1 MSRRVALFLTV
12 LFVTL
17 ASAALAGFAGT
28 DLFIPMAGRGIGAYP
43 SNWFTTVYLY
53 NPNPTVVSVDLTFLE
68 RNKDNVAVS
77 PPKVTDTLAPGETKI
92 YENIVETTFAKT
104 AYGAVRIQCAS
115 KVVATARVFSK
126 ESATAPLTQSFGQD
140 FAATTASF
148 AIGNGESTDIL
159 GGYTTQPYQD
169 SEARYNLGCVETT
182 GLGSAK
188 VHWVAKDADGVER
201 GS

>member
-53 NPNPTVVSVDLTFLE
+53 NPNPTAVSVDLTFLE

-77 PPKVTDTLAPGETKI
+77 PPRITDTLAAGETKV
-92 YENIVETTFAKT
+92 YENIVVTTFGKAGT
-104 AYGAVRIQCAS
+104 VYGAVRVQCAS

-126 ESATAPLTQSFGQD
+126 ESAD
-140 FAATTASF
+140 
-148 AIGNGESTDIL
+148 
-159 GGYTTQPYQD
+159 
-169 SEARYNLGCVETT
+169 
-182 GLGSAK
+182 
-188 VHWVAKDADGVER
+188 
-201 GS
+201 